1 MTDSRNTVFVT
12 GAAGQLGSEI
22 REVCHRFP
30 NYRFVFFTHKELNI
44 ADENEVNRNLTPG
57 ENDIVINAAA
67 YTAVD
72 RAEDEP
78 EEADKANHLGPA
90 NLAKLAEKTGCLL
103 VHISTD
109 YVFDGESP
117 RPYKEEDPTGPRNIY
132 GVTKLKGEQ
141 AILQTKAR
149 AIIIRTSWLYSRYG
163 KNFVKTIIDLGRK
176 KDNLSVIFEQAG
188 SPTYAAD
195 LAETIL
201 DIMGRIPIDLAL
213 PQIYHYSNEGLISWY
228 DFAKAILEL
237 SNIGCR
243 VSPIEIKDYPV
254 RATRP
259 VNSVL
264 NKAKIKHDF
273 QIAIPYWRD
282 SLRVCLQKMATAS
295 Q

>member
-12 GAAGQLGSEI
+12 GAGGQLGSEI

-30 NYRFVFFTHKELNI
+30 NYRFVFFTHKEFNI
-44 ADENEVNRNLTPG
+44 ADENEVKRNLTPG
-57 ENDIVINAAA
+57 ENDIIINAAA

-90 NLAKLAEKTGCLL
+90 NLAKLAKKTGCLL

-117 RPYKEEDPTGPRNIY
+117 RPYKEGDPTDPRNIY

-264 NKAKIKHDF
+264 NKVKIKRDF